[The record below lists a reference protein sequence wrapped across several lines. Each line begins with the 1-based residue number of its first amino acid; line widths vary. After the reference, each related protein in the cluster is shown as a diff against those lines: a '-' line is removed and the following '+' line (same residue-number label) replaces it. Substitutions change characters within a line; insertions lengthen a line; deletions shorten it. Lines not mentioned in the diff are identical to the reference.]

1 MEILNK
7 LKKIQSEIE
16 TANQSAYDSKQEI
29 ENLEYNLS
37 QAGDYI
43 SDTSNYLEDIHTD
56 IESLQETLEDDWAI
70 LERTVATKAIKT
82 YNNNKQPRKGNTMV
96 KTNDLKKGTE
106 IMSVQ
111 LGFPVKG
118 VMADNKKGN
127 TRLVDVKGSSI
138 GMFDEIG
145 SVYAHDIIKARING
159 NWVSVQHTKEQ
170 IAHKKLVNTL
180 F

>member
-1 MEILNK
+1 
-7 LKKIQSEIE
+7 
-16 TANQSAYDSKQEI
+16 
-29 ENLEYNLS
+29 
-37 QAGDYI
+37 
-43 SDTSNYLEDIHTD
+43 
-56 IESLQETLEDDWAI
+56 
-70 LERTVATKAIKT
+70 
-82 YNNNKQPRKGNTMV
+82 MV

-145 SVYAHDIIKARING
+145 SGYAHDIVKARING